1 VVDGDGR
8 VAGLLTLA
16 VIEQLLSDEAAE
28 PAEPADDD
36 AAAQAQPERLR

>member
-8 VAGLLTLA
+8 IEGLLTLG

-28 PAEPADDD
+28 PAED
-36 AAAQAQPERLR
+36 AAEPQPEGRR